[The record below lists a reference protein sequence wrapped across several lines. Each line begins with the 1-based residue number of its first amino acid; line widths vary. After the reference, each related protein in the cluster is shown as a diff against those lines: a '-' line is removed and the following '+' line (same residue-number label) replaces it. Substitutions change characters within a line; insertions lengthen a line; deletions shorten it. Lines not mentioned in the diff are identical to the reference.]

1 MTVRKL
7 GLSPSLYVESLRC
20 IYAGKNFILSYLPK
34 KTGLIASIFAII
46 IISSSCSNSDE
57 IKTLEA
63 VTTPEGPKAL
73 LFIDENKRD
82 IERPY
87 YDALIDFQNRSDT
100 ETDVTI
106 IREQEAEFDQYEVEE
121 FPTLMLVHEDQ
132 SVTVVSGEQTA
143 EQLVTILQ
151 DNFNQR

>member
-34 KTGLIASIFAII
+34 KTGLIASIFAVII
-46 IISSSCSNSDE
+46 ILSSCSNSDE

-63 VTTPEGPKAL
+63 VTTPEGPQAL

-106 IREQEAEFDQYEVEE
+106 IREQEADFDQYEVEE